1 VNLRK
6 TKEEVERDIVKQ
18 RIKAQKNRQLLTWT
32 MAPPGFNNHRGKSKP
47 GYPIGDGPLPFTAT
61 TRLKDPLIE
70 SATKKYYWDNAGRRH
85 LREENEQDDRSL
97 VEQAFDVIRKAAQNV
112 AAYKL
117 DLKGLFQSFDS
128 SGDGYLS
135 KEEMAEAF
143 LALGVPLDIET
154 SEILF
159 K

>member
-1 VNLRK
+1 MNLRK
-6 TKEEVERDIVKQ
+6 TKEEVERDIIKQ
-18 RIKAQKNRQLLTWT
+18 RIKAIKNHQLLSWT
-32 MAPPGFNNHRGKSKP
+32 MAPPGFNNYRGKSQP

-61 TRLKDPLIE
+61 TRLKDPSIE
-70 SATKKYYWDNAGRRH
+70 SATKKYYWDSAGRRH
-85 LREENEQDDRSL
+85 LREENDIDDRSII
-97 VEQAFDVIRKAAQNV
+97 EQAFDAIRKAAQNV

-117 DLKGLFQSFDS
+117 DLKGLFESFDS

-135 KEEMAEAF
+135 KQEMVEAF
-143 LALGVPLDIET
+143 LGLGVPLDIET